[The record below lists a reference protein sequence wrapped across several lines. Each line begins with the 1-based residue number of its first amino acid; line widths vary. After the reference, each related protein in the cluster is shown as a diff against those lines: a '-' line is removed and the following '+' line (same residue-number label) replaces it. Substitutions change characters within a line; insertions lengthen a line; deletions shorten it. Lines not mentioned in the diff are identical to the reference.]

1 MIKMKE
7 LIGTRVEYDKEADAI
22 YISLSDDK
30 YAYGK
35 DIDNE
40 RRIDYDANDK
50 PIGVELL
57 CVSEGVILEDL
68 PYSSEIEKILIDKHI
83 KVYA

>member
-1 MIKMKE
+1 MKE
-7 LIGTRVEYDKEADAI
+7 LIETRVEYDKEADAI

>member
-1 MIKMKE
+1 MKE

-35 DIDNE
+35 DIDN
-40 RRIDYDANDK
+40 
-50 PIGVELL
+50 V
-57 CVSEGVILEDL
+57 
-68 PYSSEIEKILIDKHI
+68 
-83 KVYA
+83 

>member
-1 MIKMKE
+1 MKE